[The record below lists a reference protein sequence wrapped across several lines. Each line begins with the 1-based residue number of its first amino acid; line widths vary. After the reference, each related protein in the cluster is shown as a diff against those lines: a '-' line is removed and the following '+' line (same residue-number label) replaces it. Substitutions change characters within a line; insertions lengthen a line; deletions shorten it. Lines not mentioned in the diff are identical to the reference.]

1 MDEYFCPNCDA
12 ILNYQEGFDPSGGAW
27 TCTSCGKL
35 LMDEDVYDGDSYE
48 GVAWFCD
55 NCNAL
60 LNRQSGFS
68 DSLGNWTCT
77 ECGHL
82 NGMTDEDIIE
92 DPFYCPNCGEI
103 LNKQWGFY
111 KYDDNHE
118 CSSCGAKLYHSY
130 SDDKYSVVEDEEI
143 EEDDNFLCPN
153 CGAILNDQLLFSS
166 YEDNWECS
174 ECGVHLYHNFS
185 SEPYLV
191 KEYDSEENGEYY
203 ENISCGNASDNIHN
217 KYTVNE
223 ENKRIKVKRLQDEG
237 LRKKRIK
244 AFLFKRKKIKN
255 KYNCSDLLGRDRIE
269 VETLLYNQAFNNIKL
284 VPIKD
289 IYSGSKYT
297 VGEVEQIV
305 IAGNSYF
312 CEGDMI
318 PYNAEIIIT
327 YHEKKEIQMPY
338 TSRKIK
344 KMKYQ
349 EAVDTLRGLGY
360 TEVCGKKIEDLK
372 VGLLIKDGTIENI
385 TIDGSNDIKKN
396 RMYEYDVKITIVY
409 HTFKKKERKEKKHA

>member
-55 NCNAL
+55 TCNAL

-68 DSLGNWTCT
+68 DSLGNWICT

-82 NGMTDEDIIE
+82 NGITDEDIIE

-118 CSSCGAKLYHSY
+118 CSLCGAKLYHSY

-143 EEDDNFLCPN
+143 EEDNNFLCPN

-174 ECGVHLYHNFS
+174 ECGMHLYHNFS
-185 SEPYLV
+185 SEPYFV
-191 KEYDSEENGEYY
+191 KEDDSEETSEYY
-203 ENISCGNASDNIHN
+203 EKISCSNASDSMHN

-223 ENKRIKVKRLQDEG
+223 ENKRIKVKRLPDEG

-244 AFLFKRKKIKN
+244 AFLFKRKKIEN

-269 VETLLYNQAFNNIKL
+269 VETLLHNQAFNNIKL

-289 IYSGSKYT
+289 IYSGSKYE
-297 VGEVEQIV
+297 VGEVEQVV
-305 IAGNSYF
+305 IAGSSYF

-349 EAVDTLRGLGY
+349 EAVDMLHELGY
-360 TEVCGKKIEDLK
+360 TEICGKKIEDLK
-372 VGLLIKDGTIENI
+372 VGLLKKDGTIEKI
-385 TIDGSNDIKKN
+385 TIVGNNEIKKN

-409 HTFKKKERKEKKHA
+409 HTFKDKGRKEKKHA